1 MSKTIQQTIDFKGAS
16 AKELYNLYMNPKL
29 HSAVTGAPAEITKK
43 AGERFSAH
51 GGQFRGKNLHVVANK
66 LVVQAWRAKGWDRKD
81 PDSILTLRFEDV
93 DGGAR
98 VSLVQALVP
107 DDKAADVK
115 KGWTSSYWKLW
126 KAHLKAKAA

>member
-1 MSKTIQQTIDFKGAS
+1 MSKTIQQTIDFKGAT

-29 HSAVTGAPAEITKK
+29 HSAVTGAPAEISKQ

-51 GGQFRGKNLHVVANK
+51 GGRIRGKNLHVVANK
-66 LVVQAWRAKGWDRKD
+66 MVVQAWRAKGWDRKD

-93 DGGAR
+93 EGGAR

-107 DDKAADVK
+107 DAQVADLK
-115 KGWTSSYWKLW
+115 KGWTGHYWKPW
-126 KAHLKAKAA
+126 KAHLKAKSA